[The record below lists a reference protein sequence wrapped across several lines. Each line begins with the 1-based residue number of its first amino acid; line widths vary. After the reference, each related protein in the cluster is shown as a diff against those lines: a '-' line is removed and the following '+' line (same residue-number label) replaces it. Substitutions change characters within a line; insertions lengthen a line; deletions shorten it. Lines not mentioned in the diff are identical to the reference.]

1 MDSRT
6 GGSRRWLHNPE
17 CIQAY
22 SACGKVCATKLSPS
36 RITGTTPKLPICQ
49 SVKGEKNFV
58 LEVSVD
64 ERPLIEGGEY
74 VEEADHKE
82 TTKASEPIRNPS
94 QR

>member
-1 MDSRT
+1 M
-6 GGSRRWLHNPE
+6 
-17 CIQAY
+17 
-22 SACGKVCATKLSPS
+22 
-36 RITGTTPKLPICQ
+36 PICQ

-64 ERPLIEGGEY
+64 ERPLIEGGVY

-82 TTKASEPIRNPS
+82 TTKASEPIRNPT